1 VESFFPT
8 FKHELDLDD
17 AAEALLSPQQ
27 LQIWL
32 DYWNEGCHNRERR
45 LAMIG

>member
-1 VESFFPT
+1 VESFFST
-8 FKHELDLDD
+8 LKHELDLDGV
-17 AAEALLSPQQ
+17 AEALLLSQQ

-32 DYWNEGCHNRERR
+32 DFWNEGCQNRERR